1 MEAIYSLD
9 EKDETFRTI
18 NKTLVHPRYAQFQS
32 NVLHM
37 LRICQENVIL
47 TFDYAF
53 PPSQKPEFDTELLLL
68 ALDTFSF
75 LIFCVSTKYI
85 ACFCSSS
92 KNLFRVVTNP
102 QMMLASRSHT
112 EMIESSQHYSQW
124 LMCQARQQGSFRQIT
139 FHLNVVLWLG
149 TDNRQKFLDLAEIE
163 RVN

>member
-1 MEAIYSLD
+1 MQ
-9 EKDETFRTI
+9 
-18 NKTLVHPRYAQFQS
+18 TLVHPKHTQLQS
-32 NVLHM
+32 KVLHM
-37 LRICQENVIL
+37 HRICQENVIL

-139 FHLNVVLWLG
+139 FHLNVVLSLG
-149 TDNRQKFLDLAEIE
+149 LDNRQKLLDLAEIE
-163 RVN
+163 GVN

>member
-9 EKDETFRTI
+9 EKDE
-18 NKTLVHPRYAQFQS
+18 NLQTLVHTQFQS
-32 NVLHM
+32 KMLHM
-37 LRICQENVIL
+37 LKICQDNVFL

-139 FHLNVVLWLG
+139 FHLNVVLFLG
-149 TDNRQKFLDLAEIE
+149 LDNRQKLLDLAEIVD
-163 RVN
+163 VN